1 MTESLKTRL
10 FATPSFFFLASL
22 HSLLSFE
29 WSLTCPTNLLRQNI
43 VFSHS
48 EMIPVSFSFFLP
60 PSLSLSLSL
69 LFFFFFF
76 FLTQYLDT
84 VFRLSAELI
93 ILLPGTCHP
102 RSSYQRTAR

>member
-10 FATPSFFFLASL
+10 FATPSFFFFLASL
-22 HSLLSFE
+22 HSSLSFE

-48 EMIPVSFSFFLP
+48 EMIPVSFSFFL
-60 PSLSLSLSL
+60 SLV
-69 LFFFFFF
+69 FVVF

-93 ILLPGTCHP
+93 ILLPGICHP
-102 RSSYQRTAR
+102 RSNYQRTAR

>member
-48 EMIPVSFSFFLP
+48 EMIPVSFSF
-60 PSLSLSLSL
+60 SLSLVL
-69 LFFFFFF
+69 FFF

-93 ILLPGTCHP
+93 ILLPGICHP
-102 RSSYQRTAR
+102 RSNYQRTAR